1 MTEYFRNPFYPYIYA
16 GAVSLFMSFTVF
28 FASCGLLSAIACCL
42 LELAMIHATRRK
54 MEGWTTFTFSGRD
67 IGVIFQRHRRLYPE
81 SRVRAAFVLSSCV
94 LGICI
99 GALIAIQ
106 RIANGIM

>member
-1 MTEYFRNPFYPYIYA
+1 M
-16 GAVSLFMSFTVF
+16 SLTVF
-28 FASCGLLSAIACCL
+28 FFAAGILSATACCL
-42 LELAMIHATRRK
+42 LEIAMVNATNRK
-54 MEGWTTFTFSGRD
+54 MAGWTTFTFAGRN
-67 IGVIFQRHRRLYPE
+67 IGIIFQRHRRLYPE
-81 SRVRAAFVLSSCV
+81 SRIRAAFVVSMCA